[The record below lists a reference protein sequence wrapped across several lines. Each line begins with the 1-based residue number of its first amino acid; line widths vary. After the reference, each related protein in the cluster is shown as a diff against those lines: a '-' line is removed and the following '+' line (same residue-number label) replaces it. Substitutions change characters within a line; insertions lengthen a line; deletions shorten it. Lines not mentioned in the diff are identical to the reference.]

1 MTPEYKKLKNS
12 VLKLEEL
19 FLIFKTEFSE
29 LSSFGLNSKLLKTV
43 LIHYVRV
50 SNLYINIRFTTFVTE
65 NEFKSLNTSFDKF
78 FKVFNSRSKKVLI
91 IRNEEVIKVTF
102 NTASTLRQYS
112 KLALPLKFQTESYFS
127 SEQAK
132 KFREYEKILVNLI
145 PLMCKVETKSFE
157 DFERFENSVFFNL
170 DLALKNYIELIEVVS
185 KLYLH
190 RKTKPYKEIYL
201 PYGKFPNYCTVNF
214 KRSYYLIL
222 SYLNY

>member
-1 MTPEYKKLKNS
+1 
-12 VLKLEEL
+12 
-19 FLIFKTEFSE
+19 
-29 LSSFGLNSKLLKTV
+29 
-43 LIHYVRV
+43 
-50 SNLYINIRFTTFVTE
+50 
-65 NEFKSLNTSFDKF
+65 LNTSFDKF

-127 SEQAK
+127 AEQAK

-145 PLMCKVETKSFE
+145 QLMCKVETKSFE

-185 KLYLH
+185 KLYLR